1 MKNILK
7 SQILSLNFEVEASE
21 SSKDV
26 IYKVQLGIFDELID
40 VEGNENHYL
49 YSNTTSHTLLEY
61 LIILIQLDVTYWK

>member
-7 SQILSLNFEVEASE
+7 NKILSLNFEVEASE

-26 IYKVQLGIFDELID
+26 VYKVQLGIFDELID

-49 YSNTTSHTLLEY
+49 YSNTTSHTLLVY